1 MCQVNSEVFKIYIP
15 LTTGRNAKARGWTNN
30 EGDWK
35 NDQVQK
41 AVNVS
46 LKTQQLKSN
55 GKKCTSE
62 KGKQTPRKLQGQGK
76 QLKTA
81 RPKDW
86 LSRAGTKKRSWWHR
100 M

>member
-1 MCQVNSEVFKIYIP
+1 MEKNVQVK
-15 LTTGRNAKARGWTNN
+15 KAN
-30 EGDWK
+30 
-35 NDQVQK
+35 
-41 AVNVS
+41 
-46 LKTQQLKSN
+46 
-55 GKKCTSE
+55 
-62 KGKQTPRKLQGQGK
+62 KLPVQGQGK